1 MRPRVALGFSSGN
14 AGDTS
19 AYPRGF
25 YSLTGHAPGATVAKT
40 VAVPVGSYALTGFA
54 PAIAAGNEISVPAG
68 SFSVTGYAPDAS
80 GAGNIAVP
88 TGTFSQT
95 LYSPAT
101 VTNRLANVP
110 TGSIVQTGHAPA
122 ATTNRLIAAPAGSVA
137 MTGYTPTVSS
147 GGGAFAHD
155 DDGDLLAWYAPE
167 DWTTSGTNIT
177 QWDDSSGNARH
188 LTAASG
194 DEPQDNGNGYAE
206 FDGSGDVM
214 ETPDF
219 VYDNGSATVF
229 IVIGDNN
236 SAVNNSRLLGEYSGS
251 SNNPLYDIFAMNNS
265 GTTVLIRKDNNAI
278 LLNNANT
285 ETGVRSAATKIY
297 EFVDTG
303 SAVSVLLDGASVV
316 SSAAYTRSA
325 SLTPTRM
332 SLGALWRTTQ
342 GNHHQAD
349 ILEIVITGATDS
361 DTRDDHRTLLAST
374 HGITL

>member
-25 YSLTGHAPGATVAKT
+25 YSLTGYAPGATVAKT
-40 VAVPVGSYALTGFA
+40 VAVPVGSYALSGFA
-54 PAIAAGNEISVPAG
+54 PATAAGSEIAVPAG

-88 TGTFSQT
+88 TGAVSQT

-101 VTNRLANVP
+101 VTNRLINAP
-110 TGSIVQTGHAPA
+110 TGSIVQTGHVPG

-155 DDGDLLAWYAPE
+155 DDGSLLAWYAPE

-177 QWDDSSGNARH
+177 QWNDSSGSARH

-206 FDGSGDVM
+206 FDGTGDVM

-236 SAVNNSRLLGEYSGS
+236 SAVNNSRLLGEYSSTNTGTI
-251 SNNPLYDIFAMNNS
+251 YDIFAMNS
-265 GTTVLIRKDNNAI
+265 TGTTVLIRKNNFAN
-278 LLNNANT
+278 LLSSANT

-303 SAVSVLLDGASVV
+303 SAVSVLLDGTTVT
-316 SSAAYTRSA
+316 SSAAYTRS
-325 SLTPTRM
+325 TPMDPTRLA
-332 SLGALWRTTQ
+332 LGALWRTSQ

-349 ILEIVITGATDS
+349 VLEIVITGATDS